1 MSWHLLKGVSEGAK
15 HRIRR
20 PNPPSIVCLLGL
32 TSVYSG
38 IGNCCVVPAFGEAHQ
53 WAQAHFLV
61 WGYADV
67 VEMLVTH

>member
-1 MSWHLLKGVSEGAK
+1 LLTGQKGYSA
-15 HRIRR
+15 
-20 PNPPSIVCLLGL
+20 VCLFVL

-61 WGYADV
+61 WAKMV
-67 VEMLVTH
+67 RASVAVTL